1 MLAKPK
7 QPKQS
12 EKLQLNHPLPLYP
25 RGLWAADKSCVVVGH
40 VEREAG
46 ARCVEAVLALDGQ
59 RQFGLVAGQAQR
71 QEQLDPAAVEL
82 RHRER
87 VVGCGAAGG
96 LDDGSLKG
104 TAQQQRVA
112 LPHQAGGNARK
123 VFLVAQNVVDVGAD
137 GKAVVKDKLGGVLG
151 KAHAA
156 RQVLKRDQHGVALL
170 KEALQ
175 KPALARVGLGVGLKQ
190 AVDGLVA
197 ARVQAGVKQASV
209 VVEHQRQVGRRGL
222 VHVALGQKYCAAKRK
237 RQVVLEN
244 AVAGTPVLGIGEVG
258 QALVTGLGV
267 KREVVH
273 IAAQGAGDL
282 HMASNQDNDRRVDAL
297 ILYVRRVARVH
308 NATAAQLVGEFCSRA
323 VSGNKVL
330 DPGVVLVVFG
340 FRAIGKYDWSTSGV
354 TGRTRPSTSAIMS

>member
-12 EKLQLNHPLPLYP
+12 EKPQLNHPLPLYP
-25 RGLWAADKSCVVVGH
+25 RGLWAADKSRVVVGH

-46 ARCVEAVLALDGQ
+46 ARGVEAVLALDGQ

-82 RHRER
+82 RHRECI
-87 VVGCGAAGG
+87 VGCGSAGG

-112 LPHQAGGNARK
+112 LPHQASGNARK

-137 GKAVVKDKLGGVLG
+137 GKAVVKDQLGGVLG

-175 KPALARVGLGVGLKQ
+175 KPALARGGLGVGLKQ

-197 ARVQAGVKQASV
+197 ARVQAGVEQASV
-209 VVEHQRQVGRRGL
+209 VVEHQRQVGWHGL
-222 VHVALGQKYCAAKRK
+222 VHVALGQKNRAAKRK

-258 QALVTGLGV
+258 QALVTGLGA
-267 KREVVH
+267 KRKVVY
-273 IAAQGAGDL
+273 IAVQGVGDL
-282 HMASNQDNDRRVDAL
+282 HVASNQDNDRRVDAL
-297 ILYVRRVARVH
+297 ILYVRCVVGDHDAM
-308 NATAAQLVGEFCSRA
+308 APQLVG
-323 VSGNKVL
+323 
-330 DPGVVLVVFG
+330 
-340 FRAIGKYDWSTSGV
+340 
-354 TGRTRPSTSAIMS
+354 

>member
-156 RQVLKRDQHGVALL
+156 RQVLKRDQHRVAFL
-170 KEALQ
+170 KEAFQ

-197 ARVQAGVKQASV
+197 ARVQAGVEQASV

-222 VHVALGQKYCAAKRK
+222 VHVALGQEHRAAKRK
-237 RQVVLEN
+237 RQVVFKD
-244 AVAGTPVLGIGEVG
+244 AVAGTPVLGIGEVD
-258 QALVTGLGV
+258 QAVITGLGA
-267 KREVVH
+267 KREVVY
-273 IAAQGAGDL
+273 IAAQGVGDL
-282 HMASNQDNDRRVDAL
+282 HVASNPFHSWQADAL
-297 ILYVRRVARVH
+297 ILYVRRVGHIR
-308 NATAAQLVGEFCSRA
+308 NATAA
-323 VSGNKVL
+323 
-330 DPGVVLVVFG
+330 
-340 FRAIGKYDWSTSGV
+340 
-354 TGRTRPSTSAIMS
+354 